1 MFVCYVY
8 MYKIYYKETYKTL
21 KTKQKNIKYKC
32 QSIYMRSRRLG
43 LIQIGRVED
52 KSSPLLCSCETQ
64 PEVLHPVLGP
74 PTQEGHEAVGLGP
87 EECHKDDQRAGSP
100 PLCGQ
105 AQRYGSPQPGE
116 EKTLKGPY
124 SGLPVPEGGLRES

>member
-52 KSSPLLCSCETQ
+52 KSSPLL
-64 PEVLHPVLGP
+64 
-74 PTQEGHEAVGLGP
+74 
-87 EECHKDDQRAGSP
+87 
-100 PLCGQ
+100 
-105 AQRYGSPQPGE
+105 
-116 EKTLKGPY
+116 
-124 SGLPVPEGGLRES
+124 